1 MCAPAVAVGAISAVS
16 GIVGGVA
23 QHRQQTKAAKDANR
37 ANDAASKQQY
47 EAQQE
52 MIAYQNELAMENYI
66 QDVRIQQESEK
77 QYKQQIKLN
86 TAAASRAS
94 VSAQN
99 TLNADYRRAAL
110 EAAEGLA
117 TSMRTQGTVR
127 ATGRTGRSV
136 GAILRDAD
144 REYGRNLGVLGL
156 NLGYSNMS
164 YSDSVLSIFEQQV
177 SANNAAHSQ
186 RKAKPIKPKPLPGAK
201 KAPKSNIKGPGAGSL
216 IGTIGNAAISGY
228 QTYQGLKAPSA
239 K

>member
-1 MCAPAVAVGAISAVS
+1 MCAPAIAVGAISAVS

-23 QHRQQTKAAKDANR
+23 QHRQQTQAAKDANR
-37 ANDAASKQQY
+37 ANDAAAKQQY

-52 MIAYQNELAMENYI
+52 MISYQNELATENYI
-66 QDVRIQQESEK
+66 QDVRIQEESEK

-156 NLGYSNMS
+156 NLGYSNMD
-164 YSDSVLSIFEQQV
+164 YANSVLSIFEQQV
-177 SANNAAHSQ
+177 SANNSAHSQ

-201 KAPKSNIKGPGAGSL
+201 KAPKSNIKGPSAGSL
-216 IGTIGNAAISGY
+216 LGTIGSAAISGY